1 MNNQDALN
9 PSKTRINPSA
19 TPIVPVALQA
29 ATTSGAGTIVNPI
42 AGAMPISQAT
52 VINPNAV
59 STNSAHVTV
68 TEKTGTVVNGQYTIE
83 SQMAADSGEADIYIC
98 HDSTGKQYCL
108 KHYRRTAQ
116 VRKEVHNML
125 LNIQAPY
132 VARLIAWGYWDEK
145 VYEVWPLFTNGSLAG
160 KHFDEQS
167 IERYIVQMNAA
178 IHAIHNSG
186 LVHQDI
192 KPANFMFDD
201 AGNIELIDFGIS
213 AVRGEGGR
221 THVTQVG
228 RTTDYASPEVLFSQY
243 CWPASDYYS
252 LGITIYELLRGIT
265 PYHNYDENMLQRK
278 MDDIR
283 DTKIPGINT
292 FSKRM
297 QNLLIGL
304 LQYKKESRWTFEAV
318 CDWLKGEG
326 YYNKWII
333 KGAAISLDTTPIGEK
348 RFKFDGNMYSI
359 PSQLPE
365 LITNMAYR
373 WDIGVHLFDTQ
384 GHFERLRQTI
394 KDVEGTED
402 IYAICNTPKQ
412 RGEDSSLN
420 YFRKLY
426 QLYPGLTLF
435 TWKQYQYENKE
446 KLGEAILNTLWAREI
461 DNMTTAASP
470 QNPETGAYS
479 IFRPKSAESVSS
491 SKDAACYPSCAEL
504 EFGLL
509 YGVVSQYLRFIG
521 NDKLA
526 SDIAVLENA
535 AERNPVC
542 YYRIA
547 YTLSKSTK
555 LRLPSGTFSDKEAFL
570 RFVKSKIE
578 DAEKNGD
585 AARFL
590 DFFHSEIFDG
600 KAVNTGFQ
608 AWVESLGLV
617 DTLSILT
624 DAQ

>member
-1 MNNQDALN
+1 MNSQDVLN
-9 PSKTRINPSA
+9 PSKTKVNPSA
-19 TPIVPVALQA
+19 TPIAPVALQA
-29 ATTSGAGTIVNPI
+29 ATTSVASTIVNPT
-42 AGAMPISQAT
+42 AGAMPINQAT
-52 VINPNAV
+52 VINPNAF
-59 STNSAHVTV
+59 STGSTHVTV
-68 TEKTGTVVNGQYTIE
+68 AEKTGTVVNGQYTIE
-83 SQMAADSGEADIYIC
+83 SQMIADSGEADIYIC

-108 KHYRRTAQ
+108 KHYRRAEQ
-116 VRKEVHNML
+116 VRQEVHKML
-125 LNIQAPY
+125 QKIQAPY

-145 VYEVWPLFTNGSLAG
+145 VYEVWPLYTSGSLAG
-160 KHFDEQS
+160 RHFDEQS
-167 IERYIVQMNAA
+167 IERYIAQMNAA

-186 LVHQDI
+186 LIHQDI
-192 KPANFMFDD
+192 KPANFMYDN

-213 AVRGEGGR
+213 SVRGEGGR

-252 LGITIYELLRGIT
+252 LGITIYELLRGMT

-278 MDDIR
+278 IDDIR

-297 QNLLIGL
+297 QHLLIGL

-333 KGAAISLDTTPIGEK
+333 DGSTIIPGSTPIGEK
-348 RFKFDGNMYSI
+348 RFKFDGNLYSI

-373 WDIGVHLFDTQ
+373 WDIGVNLFDTE

-402 IYAICNTPKQ
+402 IYAICNAPKQ

-461 DNMTTAASP
+461 DKNTAAVSTP
-470 QNPETGAYS
+470 DPETGVYS
-479 IFRPKSAESVSS
+479 IFRPKSAESVFS
-491 SKDAACYPSCAEL
+491 SKDAVSYPSYAEL
-504 EFGLL
+504 EFWMH
-509 YGVVSQYLRFIG
+509 YGVVSQYLCFIG
-521 NDKLA
+521 DDKLA
-526 SDIAVLENA
+526 SNIAVLENA

-547 YTLSKSTK
+547 YILSKSTK
-555 LRLPSGTFSDKEAFL
+555 LQLPSGTFSDKEDFL

-578 DAEKNGD
+578 DAEKDGD

-590 DFFHSEIFDG
+590 DFCRSEIFDG
-600 KAVNTGFQ
+600 KAINTGFQ
-608 AWVESLGLV
+608 AWVESLGLG

-624 DAQ
+624 DTQ